1 MNNLQPYIVP
11 RPFNGYNIPGAI
23 QSNYLKNYSISKNYK
38 FHLPIVEITTSNSFY
53 LLKGFLNKNKTQ
65 HPEISV
71 VSFFVFPIYDKQLL
85 LKLFSDYSDL
95 KILLHGVL
103 EGKILTILEL
113 LDWSESIRNIN
124 NLTHTYNNE
133 YLKTISS
140 KI

>member
-1 MNNLQPYIVP
+1 MSGHTIICLWFPYLSVENAFKDNSKFKKK
-11 RPFNGYNIPGAI
+11 PF
-23 QSNYLKNYSISKNYK
+23 
-38 FHLPIVEITTSNSFY
+38 
-53 LLKGFLNKNKTQ
+53 
-65 HPEISV
+65 
-71 VSFFVFPIYDKQLL
+71 
-85 LKLFSDYSDL
+85 SDL

-124 NLTHTYNNE
+124 NLTHTYNDE